1 MSCNITADNHI
12 VLQKIKEMVG
22 TNDTLCAAYV
32 TAIST
37 ASGFKADFAAT
48 LKNRMEID
56 VNNPQESDIPYI
68 MDYVKEYYNKK
79 HPTVKATTT
88 IKRENTAVGVYGYSS
103 IEARDL
109 GKRIAAN
116 FALQGY
122 IDVSLKAKT
131 SIDNYLRQI
140 NNKLK
145 KAGKKPI
152 TKRQLFES
160 IIQKKL
166 INEITR
172 RLLYER

>member
-68 MDYVKEYYNKK
+68 MDYV
-79 HPTVKATTT
+79 
-88 IKRENTAVGVYGYSS
+88 TAQMPAQMLRNYIILSVQPGRTASS
-103 IEARDL
+103 CLFNNSSLVICS
-109 GKRIAAN
+109 N
-116 FALQGY
+116 N
-122 IDVSLKAKT
+122 VSYT
-131 SIDNYLRQI
+131 
-140 NNKLK
+140 
-145 KAGKKPI
+145 P
-152 TKRQLFES
+152 F
-160 IIQKKL
+160 
-166 INEITR
+166 
-172 RLLYER
+172 